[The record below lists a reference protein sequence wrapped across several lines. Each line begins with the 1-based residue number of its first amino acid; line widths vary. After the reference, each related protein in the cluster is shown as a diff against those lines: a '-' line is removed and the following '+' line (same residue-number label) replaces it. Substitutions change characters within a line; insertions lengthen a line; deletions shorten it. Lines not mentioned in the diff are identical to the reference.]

1 MPWLAHTR
9 HAYAQMLLDR
19 HGPGDTDRA
28 QALERSALAAA
39 RDLHMRALAAE
50 CDPAPRS

>member
-1 MPWLAHTR
+1 
-9 HAYAQMLLDR
+9 MLLDR
-19 HGPGDTDRA
+19 HGPGDADRA

-39 RDLHMRALAAE
+39 REWHMKALVSK